1 MQMSEKINAWFEATK
16 NAVIALA
23 SVFGLSITGIGVYNG
38 IQADEVSID
47 EIKLPASFEEQGYK
61 ADITTIRI
69 LDGIKQFQS
78 SNSSAKDRVSFFG
91 PHNRDQPTNLQ
102 LAGSGKDVKAVQ
114 SYVRDSLGMVTAKIS
129 GVITARKT
137 DSGTEYHVKIR
148 RTPENAILVDL
159 KSIGSIEDVIH
170 QTALKILEATDP
182 HIAAATYWSMSNES
196 DALRMIDVVL
206 GNDNTNDDKFSLNLR
221 AYINITHKRYE
232 KAQRDIDL
240 LMKIAPDFIPLLS
253 SRSWMAREKGDFTE
267 ALKLAEEQIFRAPD
281 KWWGY
286 LARAQAMQGLKR
298 DEDAS
303 IAYIKLIS
311 MRPEVP
317 NPYLV
322 SGRYFVGKNDYE
334 HATEAFRI
342 GLSKY
347 KDHPILNLTYAD
359 ILLQEKNYVQ
369 SFSIYQRFVEIP
381 KYRLHALIGLC
392 EIFTAQNRNDDLK
405 SHINLL
411 RKFLIEHPM
420 GENEKKLFSNRV
432 KPFFN

>member
-1 MQMSEKINAWFEATK
+1 
-16 NAVIALA
+16 
-23 SVFGLSITGIGVYNG
+23 
-38 IQADEVSID
+38 
-47 EIKLPASFEEQGYK
+47 
-61 ADITTIRI
+61 
-69 LDGIKQFQS
+69 
-78 SNSSAKDRVSFFG
+78 
-91 PHNRDQPTNLQ
+91 
-102 LAGSGKDVKAVQ
+102 
-114 SYVRDSLGMVTAKIS
+114 
-129 GVITARKT
+129 
-137 DSGTEYHVKIR
+137 
-148 RTPENAILVDL
+148 
-159 KSIGSIEDVIH
+159 
-170 QTALKILEATDP
+170 
-182 HIAAATYWSMSNES
+182 
-196 DALRMIDVVL
+196 
-206 GNDNTNDDKFSLNLR
+206 
-221 AYINITHKRYE
+221 
-232 KAQRDIDL
+232 
-240 LMKIAPDFIPLLS
+240 
-253 SRSWMAREKGDFTE
+253 MAREKGDFTE
-267 ALKLAEEQIFRAPD
+267 ALKLAEEQIFRAPE

-317 NPYLV
+317 NSYLV

-359 ILLQEKNYVQ
+359 ILLQDIND
-369 SFSIYQRFVEIP
+369 FFEIP

-405 SHINLL
+405 SHTNLL
-411 RKFLIEHPM
+411 RKFIIEHTM